1 MAKTDKFRYSDLDFN
16 FAQSTTKD
24 VARKFDNNAIKQ
36 SLRNVVLTNFYERP
50 FRPSLGANLVAK
62 LFDQPSP
69 GIVSEVQ
76 SDVRRAIV
84 TFEPRVNLIN
94 VLAEYND
101 INQELKVQVEYSFLD
116 EDDVLDITIERVR

>member
-1 MAKTDKFRYSDLDFN
+1 
-16 FAQSTTKD
+16 
-24 VARKFDNNAIKQ
+24 
-36 SLRNVVLTNFYERP
+36 VVLTNFYERP